1 MWIKE
6 MPKVLGESGS
16 INVNFLYKKNKI
28 YVSDNHLAAAWCW
41 LQEIDVLQKYTFVHI
56 DRHYDLIDQPE
67 EIEAN
72 IVERNID
79 VQNLNFEEYCGLKQD
94 MEGPPDLI
102 VKLFRWDNYIHHI
115 DNLFPNLFGNKYFV
129 TKKAGS
135 KTEFVEDE
143 YDIEHFLREFKHWIE
158 YPKNGCIVNLDLDYF
173 FASVGGPQIQLYSDE
188 AIKKVAEEIKK
199 RMAEIDVLTIAL
211 SPECCGGWENSF
223 KILKIFNE
231 ILELK
236 LDEII
241 NDHSL

>member
-1 MWIKE
+1 
-6 MPKVLGESGS
+6 MPKTLGESGS

-56 DRHYDLIDQPE
+56 DRHYDLINQPE

-94 MEGPPDLI
+94 IEGLPDLI

-173 FASVGGPQIQLYSDE
+173 FASVGDLNSNCILMKQL
-188 AIKKVAEEIKK
+188 KKWQRKLK
-199 RMAEIDVLTIAL
+199 RESMRLM
-211 SPECCGGWENSF
+211 F
-223 KILKIFNE
+223 
-231 ILELK
+231 
-236 LDEII
+236 
-241 NDHSL
+241 